1 MSLIQRLFSDASDVD
16 AAQANVD
23 AARGRLTATIEEIHL
38 RISPS
43 NLMDEALTQVRTR
56 TADLA
61 ESAGQVVRERPA
73 TVAAG
78 VAGIGLLLAGK
89 PLARLAS
96 RLLDKSHETP
106 APKRRSPRKRKTA
119 QPASEG

>member
-1 MSLIQRLFSDASDVD
+1 
-16 AAQANVD
+16 
-23 AARGRLTATIEEIHL
+23 LTATIEEIHL
-38 RISPS
+38 RIRPG

-61 ESAGQVVRERPA
+61 GSAGQVVRERPA

-89 PLARLAS
+89 PLVRLAGG
-96 RLLDKSHETP
+96 LFHKSNETP
-106 APKRRSPRKRKTA
+106 APKRRSPRKRKIA
-119 QPASEG
+119 QPVSEG